1 MPKVQ
6 MTTLGYI
13 ETRES
18 YLMLHRVKK
27 SRTSTRVNGSESEES
42 LSMEKARKNV

>member
-27 SRTSTRVNGSESEES
+27 RAGRQRG
-42 LSMEKARKNV
+42 